1 MTKAIPLLKT
11 CGFLNHQ
18 NSPNSRLF
26 MARLQSLQFSLRKYL
41 ATGIEIALLYKI
53 RITSSYFYVRYHESC

>member
-41 ATGIEIALLYKI
+41 ATGIEIALLYK
-53 RITSSYFYVRYHESC
+53 